1 MGIIESNNKISITEL
16 KIQLAV
22 SKSTVLRNIE
32 KLKKNNTLERIGDEK
47 TGRWK
52 INQTD
57 VRVELIIKQIKL
69 NPEITI
75 LQLSKLINVS
85 KSTILR
91 TIEKLK
97 KNKRLERIGDEK
109 TGYWKVLK

>member
-1 MGIIESNNKISITEL
+1 MTN
-16 KIQLAV
+16 
-22 SKSTVLRNIE
+22 
-32 KLKKNNTLERIGDEK
+32 LKKNNTLERIGNEK

-52 INQTD
+52 SNQTD
-57 VRVELIIKQIKL
+57 VRVELILKQIKL

-97 KNKRLERIGDEK
+97 KTNRLERIGDEK